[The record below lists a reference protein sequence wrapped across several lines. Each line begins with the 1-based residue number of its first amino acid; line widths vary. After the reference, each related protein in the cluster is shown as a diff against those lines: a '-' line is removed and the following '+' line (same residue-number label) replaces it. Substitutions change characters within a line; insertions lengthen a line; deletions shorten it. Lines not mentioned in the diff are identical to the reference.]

1 MSLYSKAKIA
11 YYSGTGGT
19 AMAAN
24 YFQRYLLENGVEAAM
39 EHIMDGRSVEN
50 TAQDLLILLFPVH
63 AFHAP
68 AAVYRWLNSLEQAP
82 GTDAAVISISGGGE
96 VSPNT
101 ACRVSCIR
109 GLEKKGYR
117 VVYESMLIMPSNFA
131 AKTKEPLATL
141 LIQILPNKVKNAID
155 ALLSG
160 TVQRSSPR
168 KADLILSY
176 IGRIET
182 YGAKIW
188 GRFLKAESSCIGCG
202 LCAKECPSGNITM
215 KNHRPQFGGKCHMCM
230 RCIYRCPVKAITPR
244 IAKFVVLKDGY
255 DLSVPSQEEALVSF
269 QNKEEIEAGSLFA
282 GVIDY
287 LENK

>member
-11 YYSGTGGT
+11 YYSGTGST

-24 YFQRYLLENGVEAAM
+24 YVQRYLLENGVETAM
-39 EHIMDGRSVEN
+39 EHIMDGQSAEN
-50 TAQDLLILLFPVH
+50 TAHDLLILLFPVH

-68 AAVYRWLNSLEQAP
+68 AAVYRWLRSLEHAP
-82 GTDAAVISISGGGE
+82 GTNAAVISISGGGE

-117 VVYESMLIMPSNFA
+117 VVYESMLIMPSNWA
-131 AKTKEPLATL
+131 AKTKEPLASL
-141 LIQILPNKVKNAID
+141 LIQILPAKVKKAID

-160 TVQRSSPR
+160 TVQRSSPH
-168 KADLILSY
+168 KKDLLFSY

-182 YGAKIW
+182 YGAKMW
-188 GRFLKAESSCIGCG
+188 GHFLKAESSCIGCG

-215 KNHRPQFGGKCHMCM
+215 KNQRPRFGGKCHMCM
-230 RCIYRCPVKAITPR
+230 RCIYQCPVKAITPR

-255 DLSVPSQEEALVSF
+255 DLSLPSQEEPFESF
-269 QNKEEIEAGSLFA
+269 QNKEGIESGALFA

-287 LENK
+287 LENI